1 MARAFT
7 MTTDMDWNSAGYTSR
22 GLNGWVLAHSTLDS
36 WKQFYHKPYAFDW
49 AEASNKAIERYSK
62 ETGYWENKN
71 YAINQNINN
80 SYKKDNQKAD

>member
-49 AEASNKAIERYSK
+49 AEASNKAIERYNK

-80 SYKKDNQKAD
+80 SYKKDQKSN